1 MWLAEKQEEL
11 KDKKSISG
19 YIFVIFFAGGN
30 YLVSDFFEY
39 LESMGTID
47 NDYYPSGRVPTE
59 YGVQLK

>member
-1 MWLAEKQEEL
+1 ML
-11 KDKKSISG
+11 
-19 YIFVIFFAGGN
+19 YCFAGGN

-47 NDYYPSGRVPTE
+47 KDYYPIGRIPKE